1 MNSSNSS
8 SGGIGFCGLLTVLF
22 IALKLTGF
30 IGWSWLW
37 VLAPIWIPLV
47 LLFVLA
53 IGPRPALYRRD
64 RALGPLCDGVH
75 LHELRRHSAG
85 HGRTR
90 SLRPVDRGLPRQ
102 APHPQARDVAVHEQ
116 GECARR
122 EKRRRP
128 QPCLQGLP
136 RHPQTGRLEAVQ
148 KEIYEPIAET
158 QHCKWK
164 AIQGVV
170 RRAAKL
176 AWEVNPDA
184 VRVMAVYP
192 LTGCPSTGGL
202 REPRI

>member
-37 VLAPIWIPLV
+37 VLAPIRIPLI

-53 IGPRPALYRRD
+53 VGPRPALCRRD

-90 SLRPVDRGLPRQ
+90 NLRPVDRGLPQQ
-102 APHPQARDVAVHEQ
+102 APHPQARDVAAHRQ
-116 GECARR
+116 GLRARH

-136 RHPQTGRLEAVQ
+136 RHPQTGR
-148 KEIYEPIAET
+148 T
-158 QHCKWK
+158 
-164 AIQGVV
+164 V
-170 RRAAKL
+170 RRT
-176 AWEVNPDA
+176 DA
-184 VRVMAVYP
+184 VRIHP
-192 LTGCPSTGGL
+192 PSPEKSLQNRKSSTRFGYWISWWA
-202 REPRI
+202 RVDSNHRS